1 MHKTWCLE
9 RDINMFFSDNEKQI
23 MQNLFLSINHNVNQK
38 YILRY
43 SDGDVIEGQV
53 DTCYE
58 TDNGLEIDD
67 PNYEEYYACAMKIV
81 KIIVDKTKTLKEN
94 SLIEI
99 NYRNYPQQIQDLQ
112 GNIL

>member
-1 MHKTWCLE
+1 
-9 RDINMFFSDNEKQI
+9 MFFSDNERQI
-23 MQNLFLSINHNVNQK
+23 MQNLFLSINHNINQK
-38 YILRY
+38 YILIY

-67 PNYEEYYACAMKIV
+67 PNYEEYYACVMRVIKVIV
-81 KIIVDKTKTLKEN
+81 NKTKTLKEDN
-94 SLIEI
+94 LIEV
-99 NYRNYPQQIQDLQ
+99 NYHNYPQQIQDLQ